1 MPNYSLA
8 AIARCGGWDRSFLEN
23 QQQAKG
29 SKMSRTN
36 IKFFSAVLVLAGL
49 TISQAQAGGRGSPNL
64 GSSSFAP
71 GHGTPVVG
79 DPGKSGNAPGDIKND
94 KDLKDAKSLAPGSMN
109 PNKK

>member
-1 MPNYSLA
+1 MPHA
-8 AIARCGGWDRSFLEN
+8 
-23 QQQAKG
+23 
-29 SKMSRTN
+29 N
-36 IKFFSAVLVLAGL
+36 IKICAAVLVLAVS

-64 GSSSFAP
+64 GSSSVAP

-94 KDLKDAKSLAPGSMN
+94 KDLKDAKSLAPGSKN

>member
-1 MPNYSLA
+1 MPH
-8 AIARCGGWDRSFLEN
+8 
-23 QQQAKG
+23 
-29 SKMSRTN
+29 TN
-36 IKFFSAVLVLAGL
+36 IRIYSAVLVLAAL

-94 KDLKDAKSLAPGSMN
+94 KDLKDAKSLAPGSKN